1 MFLSS
6 SDKVK
11 SHHWRAAPLKQVD
24 IFHWTVSVPL
34 IMVKSAAHLMKA
46 YTFWYRVSLPAY
58 TISLSSYD
66 SFKSGW
72 KYSKSC
78 AQNWPSV
85 TLLTDPSGPEGLM
98 RPADSCDN
106 VSFCCQLINFLW
118 TSAWNIDCN
127 SVFCCSL
134 HLSAKG
140 MKAEKSDSDILKILK
155 LLCKG
160 CHSDVDEVT
169 ELLCKIGLSDPD
181 ELSDIESLHFDKN
194 WWNCKD
200 FTKGWISP
208 LKVLQTSQKSDRL
221 TVQLLE

>member
-34 IMVKSAAHLMKA
+34 IMMKSAAHLMKV
-46 YTFWYRVSLPAY
+46 YTFQYRVSLSAY
-58 TISLSSYD
+58 MILSGSYN

-72 KYSKSC
+72 KYLKSC

-85 TLLTDPSGPEGLM
+85 TLLTGLSGPEGLM

-106 VSFCCQLINFLW
+106 ISFCCQLINFLW

-160 CHSDVDEVT
+160 CHSNVNEVT
-169 ELLCKIGLSDPD
+169 ELLCKIGLSDSD
-181 ELSDIESLHFDKN
+181 ELSDIKSFHFDKN
-194 WWNCKD
+194 RWNRED
-200 FTKGWISP
+200 FTKGWIS
-208 LKVLQTSQKSDRL
+208 LSKVLQASQKSDGS
-221 TVQLLE
+221 TVQLLR